1 MNNEN
6 ALDCESKHELAVSGN
21 LTKCWYFIQ
30 GCVLLVII
38 NCRYKCEKNGVPITA
53 VAGSTTPL
61 VEKPALDEEAGY
73 NPYEHRNL
81 THPTR

>member
-1 MNNEN
+1 M
-6 ALDCESKHELAVSGN
+6 
-21 LTKCWYFIQ
+21 
-30 GCVLLVII
+30 

-73 NPYEHRNL
+73 NPFEHRNL